1 MRRACDAALGKGEIS
16 RAIITMMHK
25 ASRKPRILVAGLG
38 NELLGDDGVGVHAAR
53 LLSRQAFPQGVV
65 VAEVGTAVLEAL
77 HLFVWADVIIA
88 IDAMKANGPPGTI
101 YEGRC
106 CDVAEAA
113 WKVSLHELDFMAV
126 LRFIPQ
132 GKSAPEIMILGVEP
146 ETIDYSL
153 SLSGPVEA
161 ALPGLIDRVRQL
173 IEGAAMLHLD
183 TGVQVG
189 AE

>member
-1 MRRACDAALGKGEIS
+1 MSKKHTER
-16 RAIITMMHK
+16 
-25 ASRKPRILVAGLG
+25 RKPRILVAGLG

-53 LLSRQAFPQGVV
+53 LFSRQTFPQGVV

-77 HLFVWADVIIA
+77 HLIVWADVIIA

-106 CDVAEAA
+106 CDVAEAVR
-113 WKVSLHELDFMAV
+113 KVSLHELDFMAV
-126 LRFIPQ
+126 LRFIPH
-132 GKSAPEIMILGVEP
+132 GKSSPEIMILGVEP

-153 SLSGPVEA
+153 SLSEPVEA
-161 ALPGLIDRVRQL
+161 ALPGLIARVQQL
-173 IEGAAMLHLD
+173 IEGAAILHCD
-183 TGVQVG
+183 TGEQFG